1 MYKGSSNFL
10 VMRMNETSCSS
21 LAVASQKL
29 GDFLPVLLPLPVLVQ
44 VPDMIIVYISLSR
57 EEEECYIGDNSRR
70 NKKYMRITFLIS
82 DPKGRRKKSNSHIF
96 QVAKAFIA
104 YVTRI

>member
-1 MYKGSSNFL
+1 MENI
-10 VMRMNETSCSS
+10 
-21 LAVASQKL
+21 
-29 GDFLPVLLPLPVLVQ
+29 LLKEEILIPGVNRVIL
-44 VPDMIIVYISLSR
+44 VYISLSR